1 MAKVHKLFDIDN
13 GGYIEAEELLALG
26 KMRRSLG
33 QKQGEWT
40 KEMNDRFMAKLD
52 SSGDGKL
59 EMAEFSSY
67 FNGQLP
73 SERKASNQSPALS
86 RSSLSTQLFRP

>member
-1 MAKVHKLFDIDN
+1 M
-13 GGYIEAEELLALG
+13 G

-59 EMAEFSSY
+59 EMAEFSQH
-67 FNGQLP
+67 FHGALP
-73 SERKASNQSPALS
+73 MDRAGFDHELDNFMKVAEEFSGKQKQKDIDARAKVEHHP
-86 RSSLSTQLFRP
+86 